1 MAATIPFPFLKN
13 PNTKKSFGIILY
25 KFTLVICRSLK
36 YYTKGR
42 IQILTEISLNFHEQ
56 QSSQSHH
63 HHEFARLRP
72 NLPLLYQNKCVF
84 YLNEPFELY

>member
-25 KFTLVICRSLK
+25 KFTLVNSHSLK

-42 IQILTEISLNFHEQ
+42 IQILTEIKTNFREQ
-56 QSSQSHH
+56 QSSQ
-63 HHEFARLRP
+63 
-72 NLPLLYQNKCVF
+72 
-84 YLNEPFELY
+84 